1 MGRKKSMVNKTDSV
15 VKNGRKDWKEQEIRS
30 LGSGVAGAPASL
42 LLVQLWAGRTEPSRA
57 QL

>member
-1 MGRKKSMVNKTDSV
+1 MVNKTDSV
-15 VKNGRKDWKEQEIRS
+15 VKNGRKDWKEQEMRS
-30 LGSGVAGAPASL
+30 LGSGVAGVPASL